1 MPDLFAGCTLPRLPS
16 GKALAAVK
24 FAEFAPRAPL
34 PSLAT
39 LARARKQASIW
50 PTLSIVAPR
59 ETWLTPRGPLR
70 AGRELDAGIDW
81 LLRAA
86 DIVSAFAIVI
96 ATGAE
101 LTTGERDRE
110 LIAAFVERLRT
121 SGRELVFAPRGLWE
135 PEHAEPFAAQLGA
148 IYGYDPLEHDPPEGD
163 VRYARVRPMGARPR
177 LTEGHLTQ
185 IAERVMGVE
194 RGYVA
199 IESEQCVREVK
210 RLTRL
215 LAELDE
221 AGTLEDDDEGLD
233 EEDDD
238 EELDDEEA
246 ASDEDELDDG
256 SDEDM

>member
-39 LARARKQASIW
+39 LARARKQASSW
-50 PTLSIVAPR
+50 PTLSMVAPR

-70 AGRELDAGIDW
+70 AGPELDAGIDW

-86 DIVSAFAIVI
+86 DIVSAFAIVL

-110 LIAAFVERLRT
+110 LITAFVERLRG
-121 SGRELVFAPRGLWE
+121 SGRTLVFAPRGLWE
-135 PEHAEPFAAQLGA
+135 PEHAEPFATQLGA
-148 IYGYDPLEHDPPEGD
+148 IYGFDPLEHDAPEGA

-185 IAERVMGVE
+185 IAERMMGVE
-194 RGYVA
+194 RAYVA

-215 LAELDE
+215 FAELDE
-221 AGTLEDDDEGLD
+221 AGALEGDEELDEDDDELD
-233 EEDDD
+233 EDDDDEAASEEDD
-238 EELDDEEA
+238 
-246 ASDEDELDDG
+246 ASDEDT
-256 SDEDM
+256 